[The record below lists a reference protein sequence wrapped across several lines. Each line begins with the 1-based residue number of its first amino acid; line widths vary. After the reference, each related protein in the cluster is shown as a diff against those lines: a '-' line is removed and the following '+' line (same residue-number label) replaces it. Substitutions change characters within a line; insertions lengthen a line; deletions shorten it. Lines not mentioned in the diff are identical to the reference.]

1 MAVVTLSDRFLA
13 LWLGLGTQCF
23 EGPWKWAPLL
33 PFFYLLPLAVA
44 YPALGLWALV
54 YLEPFLKTTAEEGY
68 RDTKRPGVAESSL
81 LHRPWDPH
89 WKSSTFR
96 TLLLRG
102 GWVLIAWWVP
112 WFSSLEAVRIF
123 PGTLGPLQRHN
134 RRLGKGLTS
143 LMLLSLWGK
152 PQRIPLRPLKGPCV
166 CFDRIFLLCFF
177 AFLFCFVGFS
187 GTPVN

>member
-1 MAVVTLSDRFLA
+1 MAWGLSVSRGPGSEHLFFPSFTSFPLPSLTQLLGFEPWFEA
-13 LWLGLGTQCF
+13 LL
-23 EGPWKWAPLL
+23 K
-33 PFFYLLPLAVA
+33 
-44 YPALGLWALV
+44 
-54 YLEPFLKTTAEEGY
+54 PFLKTTAEEGY
-68 RDTKRPGVAESSL
+68 RDMKRPGVAESSL

-152 PQRIPLRPLKGPCV
+152 PQRIPLWPLKGPCV